1 MYSGR
6 AWDGFG
12 AESEGKVEGVFVR
25 VTRFDSAPD
34 RIDAAI
40 ESFQRSG
47 MTNLPD
53 LEGFLGGA
61 VLVDRGAGNGHVVTY
76 WENAES
82 MQASEDT
89 ANALRSQAAQQ
100 LDGVKIGEIDRFEI
114 LVEERIAPPRAGTFV
129 RVNEVHGS
137 PSKVD
142 EVAAMVRERAARK
155 DLAGFRSVI
164 MGANRD
170 TGRMIISTS
179 WETAADRD
187 ASDQPLQELREKGSA
202 VAGAP
207 TVNVSLYEAA
217 FIEVKQ
223 AALV

>member
-1 MYSGR
+1 VG
-6 AWDGFG
+6 
-12 AESEGKVEGVFVR
+12 GVFVR
-25 VTRFDSAPD
+25 VTRFECAPD
-34 RIDAAI
+34 RIDAVI
-40 ESFQRSG
+40 ESFQHSG
-47 MTNLPD
+47 MANLPR

-82 MQASEDT
+82 LQASEET
-89 ANALRSQAAQQ
+89 ANALRSEGAQQ
-100 LDGVKIGEIDRFEI
+100 LDGVDLGEVDRFEI

-129 RVNEVHGS
+129 RVNEAQGS

-142 EVAAMVRERAARK
+142 EVAAMVRERSARK
-155 DLAGFRSVI
+155 DLAGFRAVI
-164 MGANRD
+164 MGANRQ

-179 WETAADRD
+179 WDSAADRD
-187 ASDQPLQELREKGSA
+187 ASDTALRELREKGSA

-207 TVNVSLYEAA
+207 TVNVSLFEAA

>member
-1 MYSGR
+1 MLALLGI
-6 AWDGFG
+6 GFG
-12 AESEGKVEGVFVR
+12 AGSEGKKVGGVFVR
-25 VTRFDSAPD
+25 VTRFDCAPD
-34 RIDAAI
+34 RIDAAV
-40 ESFQRSG
+40 ESFQESG
-47 MTNLPD
+47 MPNLPR

-61 VLVDRGAGNGHVVTY
+61 VLVDRRVGNGHMVTY
-76 WENAES
+76 WESAES
-82 MQASEDT
+82 MHASEDT
-89 ANALRSQAAQQ
+89 ANALRSQAVQQ
-100 LDGVKIGEIDRFEI
+100 LEDVRIGEVDRFEI
-114 LVEERIAPPRAGTFV
+114 LVEERIAPPQAGTFV

-142 EVAAMVRERAARK
+142 EVAAMVRERSARK

-164 MGANRD
+164 MGANRE

-187 ASDQPLQELREKGSA
+187 ASDQALQELRERGSA

-207 TVNVSLYEAA
+207 TVTVSLYEAA
-217 FIEVKQ
+217 YIEVKQ